1 VTGVIVPAR
10 RGRRRQPLVVTAAFV
25 LAAGLGLVGL
35 AACGPDPA
43 GPAGTEDSSGPPAR
57 EAGEEAGKKPAAVPE
72 QLDFTATTL
81 DGKRFDGSTLAG
93 KPVALWFWA
102 PWCPLCR
109 AEAPTVTKL
118 AKAHGDQVGIVGVAG
133 LDKLEPMRGFVAD
146 TGVRGVP
153 HLADEEGAVWR
164 RFAITTQSSWVM
176 LDADGREVYSGRLDD
191 DELTTLIRRLAG

>member
-1 VTGVIVPAR
+1 MALSLG
-10 RGRRRQPLVVTAAFV
+10 LCLSV
-25 LAAGLGLVGL
+25 LAG
-35 AACGPDPA
+35 CGDDP
-43 GPAGTEDSSGPPAR
+43 SSGSSATTAEESKARPGAR
-57 EAGEEAGKKPAAVPE
+57 EASPAQERESSPAGKSGKKRGAVPE
-72 QLDFTATTL
+72 ELKFRATTL
-81 DGKRFDGSTLAG
+81 DGDRFDGSTLAG

-118 AKAHGDQVGIVGVAG
+118 AKAHGDKVGIVGVAG

-146 TGVRGVP
+146 TGVRAIP

-164 RFAITTQSSWVM
+164 RFGITTQSSWVI
-176 LDADGREVYSGRLDD
+176 LDAAGKEVYSGRLDD